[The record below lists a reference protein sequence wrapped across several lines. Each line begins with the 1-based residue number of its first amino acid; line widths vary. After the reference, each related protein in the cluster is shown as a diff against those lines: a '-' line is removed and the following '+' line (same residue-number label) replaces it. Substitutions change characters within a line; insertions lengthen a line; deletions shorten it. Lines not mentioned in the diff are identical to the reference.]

1 MKITRSL
8 ILLSLV
14 IIFIACQDRKSSK
27 TLSADDKSVN
37 YKVGDI
43 CKIKNLLIT
52 APTDS
57 DYAKIQVYAN
67 DSLHHD
73 ILEKLRKEG
82 INISLMYESIN
93 EYYRIVEV
101 HDTYVKV
108 RYTNILGKECNVRVN
123 KVDIELY
130 KNPNHILPINYPIN
144 ISKSKVDSLYKIT
157 QVEPYGKIIGDFK
170 LGMSKKAYDK
180 LFNKYVEDGT
190 IYKFAADG
198 TMAYSL
204 EYKFKYYDL
213 SFAAVL
219 FPAFNNGKLKSLKC
233 EFWNIEGGDDGL
245 SGVEI
250 IFKNKFGE
258 NCYRNGDNF
267 YWLNAGTKIAL
278 KVESCSQGSTY
289 KNANTAVAYFE

>member
-1 MKITRSL
+1 MRKIKL
-8 ILLSLV
+8 IVLLLPALLFIGCQNKKSSTSLV
-14 IIFIACQDRKSSK
+14 V
-27 TLSADDKSVN
+27 DKNSVT

-43 CKIKNLLIT
+43 CKIKNLLYT

-57 DYAKIQVYAN
+57 DYAKIQEYAS
-67 DSLHHD
+67 DSFHHD
-73 ILEKLRKEG
+73 ELEKLRKEG
-82 INISLMYESIN
+82 IDIFLMYESIN
-93 EYYRIVEV
+93 EYYKIVEV

-130 KNPNHILPINYPIN
+130 KNPDHILPINYPIN

-170 LGMSKKAYDK
+170 LGMSKNAYNK

-190 IYKFAADG
+190 IYQFAADG

-213 SFAAVL
+213 SFAAIL
-219 FPAFNNGKLKSLKC
+219 FPTFNNGKLKSLKC
-233 EFWNIEGGDDGL
+233 ELWDIEGGDDGL
-245 SGVEI
+245 SGAKI

-278 KVESCSQGSTY
+278 KVESCSQGRY
-289 KNANTAVAYFE
+289 DNANTAVAYFE